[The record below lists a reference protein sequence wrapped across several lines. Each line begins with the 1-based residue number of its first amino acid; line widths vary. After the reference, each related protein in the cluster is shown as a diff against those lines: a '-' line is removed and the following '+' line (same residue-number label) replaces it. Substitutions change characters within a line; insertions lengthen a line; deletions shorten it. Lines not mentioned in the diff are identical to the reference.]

1 MKRYRDIILC
11 SIDKIIMDA
20 ILPGAITDSST
31 YIRTIIASILISVV
45 TYMMKRF
52 TEYEFTWISIY
63 DLEEYFTNKHS
74 LVIEGEKIQSIMS
87 WGGTETN
94 ILFTPRFNAIWNFI
108 TNNMHGNYMIRR
120 MREVLKPTT
129 GSTNPNEE
137 VFVVNQHRSFRI
149 DPTREIY
156 AKVTIDNKN
165 ERNDKIDS
173 AHTRYIITLYSYT
186 ERVKDIIDFVDGITR
201 KYLASLQTFR
211 KNKQFIYTL
220 ERVQYTED
228 ILSCWSEHEFKS
240 NFMFDNIFFNG
251 KNELINKLDFFLHNK
266 EWYANLGI
274 PYTLGIGLHGPPGT
288 GKTSLV
294 KCIANYTGRHI
305 VVLSLKLIKTRKQ
318 LFEFFY
324 EQKYNL
330 NNTTPISFENKIIL
344 LEDLDCCTNIVLQ
357 RHTLKSTETA
367 HQHNEYHVVDM
378 ENKCRSTTEKSKN
391 TTIVSTNPEEP
402 ITLDDILNL
411 WDGIRETPGRI
422 MIITSNHYNK
432 LDAALVR
439 PGRIDITLELKN
451 ADRKI
456 IGDMYKHLFRKTMPA
471 RVLSKIPD
479 YKYSPASIMNKYI
492 GCKNNSELFTRS
504 LLEELT

>member
-1 MKRYRDIILC
+1 MKL
-11 SIDKIIMDA
+11 
-20 ILPGAITDSST
+20 
-31 YIRTIIASILISVV
+31 
-45 TYMMKRF
+45 F
-52 TEYEFTWISIY
+52 TEHEFKWMSMN

-74 LVIEGEKIQSIMS
+74 LTIEGEKIRTIMI
-87 WGGTETN
+87 WGGTETSV
-94 ILFTPRFNAIWNFI
+94 LFTPRFNAIWNFI
-108 TNNMHGNYMIRR
+108 TNNMQGNYMIRR

-129 GSTNPNEE
+129 DSTKPTEE
-137 VFVVNQHRSFRI
+137 VFVVNQHRSFLI
-149 DPTREIY
+149 DPTRKIY
-156 AKVTIDNKN
+156 AKVTIDNKT
-165 ERNDKIDS
+165 ERNDKMD
-173 AHTRYIITLYSYT
+173 ACHTRYIITLYSYT
-186 ERVKDIIDFVDGITR
+186 ERLKDIIDFVDNMTH
-201 KYLASLQTFR
+201 KYIASLQTLR
-211 KNKQFIYTL
+211 ENKQFIYTL

-228 ILSCWSEHEFKS
+228 RLSCWSEHEFKS

-266 EWYANLGI
+266 DWYANLGI
-274 PYTLGIGLHGPPGT
+274 PYTLGVGLHGPPGT

-305 VVLSLKLIKTRKQ
+305 IALSLKLIKTRKQ

-324 EQKYNL
+324 EQIYNS

-357 RHTLKSTETA
+357 RQA
-367 HQHNEYHVVDM
+367 HLLNEYNVVDM
-378 ENKCRSTTEKSKN
+378 ENQCRSTNEKSKN
-391 TTIVSTNPEEP
+391 TTVVSTNPEEP

-456 IGDMYKHLFRKTMPA
+456 IGDMYKHLFRKTMPT

-492 GCKNNSELFTRS
+492 SCKNNSELFTRS

>member
-1 MKRYRDIILC
+1 
-11 SIDKIIMDA
+11 MDA
-20 ILPGAITDSST
+20 ILPGTITESSP
-31 YIRTIIASILISVV
+31 YIRTIIASILISMI
-45 TYMMKRF
+45 TYMMKLF
-52 TEYEFTWISIY
+52 TEHEFKWMSIS

-74 LVIEGEKIQSIMS
+74 LVIEGEKIRTIMS
-87 WGGTETN
+87 WGGTETSV
-94 ILFTPRFNAIWNFI
+94 LFTPRFNAIWNFI
-108 TNNMHGNYMIRR
+108 TNNVQCNYMIRR
-120 MREVLKPTT
+120 MREVLKPKTD
-129 GSTNPNEE
+129 STKPTEE

-149 DPTREIY
+149 DPNREIY

-165 ERNDKIDS
+165 ERNDKIDAS
-173 AHTRYIITLYSYT
+173 HTRYIITLYSYT
-186 ERVKDIIDFVDGITR
+186 ERLKEIIDFVDGITR
-201 KYLASLQTFR
+201 KYIASLQTLR
-211 KNKQFIYTL
+211 ENKQFIYTL
-220 ERVQYTED
+220 ERVQYSED

-240 NFMFDNIFFNG
+240 NFMFDNIFFNS
-251 KNELINKLDFFLHNK
+251 KNELINKLDFFMHNN

-305 VVLSLKLIKTRKQ
+305 IVLSLKLIKTRKQ

-324 EQKYNL
+324 EQKYNS
-330 NNTTPISFENKIIL
+330 NNAKPISFENKIIL

-357 RHTLKSTETA
+357 R
-367 HQHNEYHVVDM
+367 
-378 ENKCRSTTEKSKN
+378 RSKN
-391 TTIVSTNPEEP
+391 NACSSIAMNMEEQYQHAFDDTKKTKTILVNPDEP

-432 LDAALVR
+432 LDPALVR

-451 ADRKI
+451 ADRTI
-456 IGDMYKHLFRKTMPA
+456 IGDMYKHLFQKTMPA

-492 GCKNNSELFTRS
+492 SCKNNSELFTRS
-504 LLEELT
+504 LLEDLT

>member
-1 MKRYRDIILC
+1 
-11 SIDKIIMDA
+11 
-20 ILPGAITDSST
+20 
-31 YIRTIIASILISVV
+31 
-45 TYMMKRF
+45 MMKRF
-52 TEYEFTWISIY
+52 TEYEFTWISIN

-74 LVIEGEKIQSIMS
+74 LVIEGEKIRTIMS
-87 WGGTETN
+87 WGGTETSV
-94 ILFTPRFNAIWNFI
+94 LFTPRFNAIWNFI
-108 TNNMHGNYMIRR
+108 TNNVQGNYMIRR
-120 MREVLKPTT
+120 MREVLKPKTD
-129 GSTNPNEE
+129 STKPTEE
-137 VFVVNQHRSFRI
+137 VFVVNQHRSFLI
-149 DPTREIY
+149 DPKREIY
-156 AKVTIDNKN
+156 AKVTIDNKTQ
-165 ERNDKIDS
+165 RNDKMDAS
-173 AHTRYIITLYSYT
+173 HTNYIITLYSYT
-186 ERVKDIIDFVDGITR
+186 ERLKDIIDFVDGITR
-201 KYLASLQTFR
+201 KYITSLQTLR
-211 KNKQFIYTL
+211 ENKQFIYTL

-228 ILSCWSEHEFKS
+228 RLSCWSEHEFKS
-240 NFMFDNIFFNG
+240 NFMFDNIFFHG
-251 KNELINKLDFFLHNK
+251 KNELINQLDFFMHNK

-305 VVLSLKLIKTRKQ
+305 IVLSLKLIKTRKQ

-324 EQKYNL
+324 EQIYNS
-330 NNTTPISFENKIIL
+330 NNTNPVLFENKIIL

-357 RHTLKSTETA
+357 RMAKNMTCSSN
-367 HQHNEYHVVDM
+367 QMDM
-378 ENKCRSTTEKSKN
+378 EYQRQTAFDDAKKT
-391 TTIVSTNPEEP
+391 TTILVNPDEP

-456 IGDMYKHLFRKTMPA
+456 IGDMYKHLFRKTIPA

-492 GCKNNSELFTRS
+492 SCKNNSELFTHS
-504 LLEELT
+504 LLEDLA

>member
-1 MKRYRDIILC
+1 MKL
-11 SIDKIIMDA
+11 
-20 ILPGAITDSST
+20 
-31 YIRTIIASILISVV
+31 
-45 TYMMKRF
+45 F
-52 TEYEFTWISIY
+52 TEHEFKWMSIS

-74 LVIEGEKIQSIMS
+74 LVIEGEKIRTIMS
-87 WGGTETN
+87 WGGTETSV
-94 ILFTPRFNAIWNFI
+94 LFTPRFNAIWNFI
-108 TNNMHGNYMIRR
+108 TNNVQCNYMIRR
-120 MREVLKPTT
+120 MREVLKPKTD
-129 GSTNPNEE
+129 STKPTEE

-149 DPTREIY
+149 DPNREIY

-165 ERNDKIDS
+165 ERNDKIDAS
-173 AHTRYIITLYSYT
+173 HTRYIITLYSYT
-186 ERVKDIIDFVDGITR
+186 ERLKEIIDFVDGITR
-201 KYLASLQTFR
+201 KYIASLQTLR
-211 KNKQFIYTL
+211 ENKQFIYTL
-220 ERVQYTED
+220 ERVQYSED

-240 NFMFDNIFFNG
+240 NFMFDNIFFNS
-251 KNELINKLDFFLHNK
+251 KNELINKLDFFMHNN

-305 VVLSLKLIKTRKQ
+305 IVLSLKLIKTRKQ

-324 EQKYNL
+324 EQKYNS
-330 NNTTPISFENKIIL
+330 NNAKPISFENKIIL

-357 RHTLKSTETA
+357 R
-367 HQHNEYHVVDM
+367 
-378 ENKCRSTTEKSKN
+378 RSKN
-391 TTIVSTNPEEP
+391 NACSSIAMNMEEQYQHAFDDTKKTKTILVNPDEP

-432 LDAALVR
+432 LDPALVR

-451 ADRKI
+451 ADRTI
-456 IGDMYKHLFRKTMPA
+456 IGDMYKHLFQKTMPA

-492 GCKNNSELFTRS
+492 SCKNNSELFTRS
-504 LLEELT
+504 LLEDLT

>member
-11 SIDKIIMDA
+11 KIDKIIMNA

-52 TEYEFTWISIY
+52 TEYEYTWINMNG
-63 DLEEYFTNKHS
+63 LEEYFTNKHS
-74 LVIEGEKIQSIMS
+74 LVIEGEKIRTIMS
-87 WGGTETN
+87 WGGSETN
-94 ILFTPRFNAIWNFI
+94 VLFTPRFNAIWNFI
-108 TNNMHGNYMIRR
+108 TNNVQSNYMIRS

-129 GSTNPNEE
+129 DSTKPNEE

-149 DPTREIY
+149 DQTREIY
-156 AKVTIDNKN
+156 ANVTIDNKN
-165 ERNDKIDS
+165 ERNDKIIDVS
-173 AHTRYIITLYSYT
+173 RTCYIITLYSYT
-186 ERVKDIIDFVDGITR
+186 ERVKDIIDFVDGITH
-201 KYLASLQTFR
+201 KYIASLQTLR
-211 KNKQFIYTL
+211 ENKQFIYTL
-220 ERVQYTED
+220 ERVQYSED
-228 ILSCWSEHEFKS
+228 ILSCWSEHEFNS

-266 EWYANLGI
+266 DWYANLGI

-305 VVLSLKLIKTRKQ
+305 IVLSLKLIKTRKQ

-324 EQKYNL
+324 EQRYNR
-330 NNTTPISFENKIIL
+330 NNSKPISFENKIIL
-344 LEDLDCCTNIVLQ
+344 LEDIDCCTNIVLQ
-357 RHTLKSTETA
+357 RRTHKPS
-367 HQHNEYHVVDM
+367 EYQRIDI
-378 ENKCRSTTEKSKN
+378 ENQCRSTQEDAKK
-391 TTIVSTNPEEP
+391 TIVASINPEEP

-492 GCKNNSELFTRS
+492 SCKNNSELFTQS

>member
-1 MKRYRDIILC
+1 
-11 SIDKIIMDA
+11 MDA
-20 ILPGAITDSST
+20 ILPGATTDSST

-45 TYMMKRF
+45 TYMMKLF
-52 TEYEFTWISIY
+52 TEYEFTWISMN

-74 LVIEGEKIQSIMS
+74 VVIEGEKIRTIMS
-87 WGGTETN
+87 WGGTETS

-129 GSTNPNEE
+129 DSTKPTEE
-137 VFVVNQHRSFRI
+137 VFVVNQHRSFLI

-165 ERNDKIDS
+165 ERNDKMDAS
-173 AHTRYIITLYSYT
+173 HTRYIITLYSHT
-186 ERVKDIIDFVDGITR
+186 ERVKDIIDFVDSITC
-201 KYLASLQTFR
+201 KYIASLQTLR
-211 KNKQFIYTL
+211 ENKQFIYTL

-251 KNELINKLDFFLHNK
+251 KNELINKLDFFLHNR
-266 EWYANLGI
+266 EWYADLGI

-324 EQKYNL
+324 EQKYNT
-330 NNTTPISFENKIIL
+330 NNAKPISFENKIIL

-357 RHTLKSTETA
+357 RREQKLS
-367 HQHNEYHVVDM
+367 EYNVVDM
-378 ENKCRSTTEKSKN
+378 ENQCRSTTEKSKN
-391 TTIVSTNPEEP
+391 TTSNLVNPEEP

-422 MIITSNHYNK
+422 MIITSNHYDK
-432 LDAALVR
+432 LDTALVR

-492 GCKNNSELFTRS
+492 SCKNNSEMFMRS
-504 LLEELT
+504 LLEELA

>member
-1 MKRYRDIILC
+1 
-11 SIDKIIMDA
+11 MDA
-20 ILPGAITDSST
+20 ILPGATTDSST

-45 TYMMKRF
+45 TYMMKLF
-52 TEYEFTWISIY
+52 TEYEFTWISMN

-74 LVIEGEKIQSIMS
+74 VVIEGEKIRTIMS
-87 WGGTETN
+87 WGGTETS

-108 TNNMHGNYMIRR
+108 TNNMHSNYMIRR

-129 GSTNPNEE
+129 DSTKPTEE
-137 VFVVNQHRSFRI
+137 VFVVNQHRSFLI

-165 ERNDKIDS
+165 ERNDKMDAS
-173 AHTRYIITLYSYT
+173 HTRYIITLYSYT
-186 ERVKDIIDFVDGITR
+186 ERVKDIIDFVDDITR
-201 KYLASLQTFR
+201 KYIASLQTLR
-211 KNKQFIYTL
+211 ENKQFIYTL

-251 KNELINKLDFFLHNK
+251 KNELINKLDFFMHNR
-266 EWYANLGI
+266 EWYADLGI

-324 EQKYNL
+324 EQKYNT
-330 NNTTPISFENKIIL
+330 NNAKPISFENKIIL

-357 RHTLKSTETA
+357 RRAQKHSDY
-367 HQHNEYHVVDM
+367 NVVDM
-378 ENKCRSTTEKSKN
+378 ENQCRSTTEKSKN
-391 TTIVSTNPEEP
+391 TTSTLVSPDEP

-432 LDAALVR
+432 LDTALVR

-451 ADRKI
+451 ADRTI

-492 GCKNNSELFTRS
+492 SCKNNSELFARS

>member
-1 MKRYRDIILC
+1 
-11 SIDKIIMDA
+11 MDA
-20 ILPGAITDSST
+20 ILPGATTDSST

-45 TYMMKRF
+45 TYMMKLF
-52 TEYEFTWISIY
+52 TEYEFTWISMN

-74 LVIEGEKIQSIMS
+74 VVIEGEKIRTIMS
-87 WGGTETN
+87 WGGTETS

-129 GSTNPNEE
+129 DSTKPTEE
-137 VFVVNQHRSFRI
+137 VFVVNQHRSFLI

-165 ERNDKIDS
+165 ERNDKMDAS
-173 AHTRYIITLYSYT
+173 HTRYIITLYSHT

-201 KYLASLQTFR
+201 KYIASLQTLR
-211 KNKQFIYTL
+211 ENKQFIYTL

-251 KNELINKLDFFLHNK
+251 KNELINKLDFFLHNR
-266 EWYANLGI
+266 EWYADLGI

-324 EQKYNL
+324 EQKYNT
-330 NNTTPISFENKIIL
+330 NNAKPISFENKIIL

-357 RHTLKSTETA
+357 RREQKLSDY
-367 HQHNEYHVVDM
+367 NVVDL
-378 ENKCRSTTEKSKN
+378 ENQCRSTTEKSKN
-391 TTIVSTNPEEP
+391 TTATLVNPEEP

-422 MIITSNHYNK
+422 MIITSNHYDK
-432 LDAALVR
+432 LDTALVR
-439 PGRIDITLELKN
+439 PGRIDMTLELKN
-451 ADRKI
+451 ADRTI

-492 GCKNNSELFTRS
+492 SCKNNSEMFVRS
-504 LLEELT
+504 LLEELA

>member
-1 MKRYRDIILC
+1 
-11 SIDKIIMDA
+11 MDA

-74 LVIEGEKIQSIMS
+74 LVIEGEKIRTIMS
-87 WGGTETN
+87 WGGTETSV
-94 ILFTPRFNAIWNFI
+94 LFTPRFNAIWNFI

-129 GSTNPNEE
+129 DSTKPTEE
-137 VFVVNQHRSFRI
+137 VFVVNQHRSFLI
-149 DPTREIY
+149 DPTRKIY
-156 AKVTIDNKN
+156 AKVTIDNKT
-165 ERNDKIDS
+165 ERNDKMDAS
-173 AHTRYIITLYSYT
+173 HTRYIITLYSYT
-186 ERVKDIIDFVDGITR
+186 ERLKDIIDFVDSITH
-201 KYLASLQTFR
+201 KYIASLQTLR
-211 KNKQFIYTL
+211 ENKQFIYTL

-228 ILSCWSEHEFKS
+228 RLSCWSEHEFKS

-266 EWYANLGI
+266 DWYANLGI
-274 PYTLGIGLHGPPGT
+274 PYTLGVGLHGPPGT

-305 VVLSLKLIKTRKQ
+305 IVLSLKLIKTRKQ

-324 EQKYNL
+324 EQIYNS

-357 RHTLKSTETA
+357 RRSKNNACSSI
-367 HQHNEYHVVDM
+367 VMDM
-378 ENKCRSTTEKSKN
+378 EGQYQNAFDDTKKTKS
-391 TTIVSTNPEEP
+391 ILVNPDEP

-432 LDAALVR
+432 LDTALVR

-451 ADRKI
+451 ADRAI
-456 IGDMYKHLFRKTMPA
+456 IGDMYKHLFHKTMPA

-479 YKYSPASIMNKYI
+479 YKYSPATIMNKYI
-492 GCKNNSELFTRS
+492 SCKNNSELFTRS
-504 LLEELT
+504 LLEDLT

>member
-1 MKRYRDIILC
+1 
-11 SIDKIIMDA
+11 MDA
-20 ILPGAITDSST
+20 ILPSAISDSST

-45 TYMMKRF
+45 TYMMKLF
-52 TEYEFTWISIY
+52 TEYEYTWINMNG
-63 DLEEYFTNKHS
+63 LEEYFTNKHS
-74 LVIEGEKIQSIMS
+74 LVIEGEKIRTIMS
-87 WGGTETN
+87 WGGAETN
-94 ILFTPRFNAIWNFI
+94 VLFTPRFNAIWNFI
-108 TNNMHGNYMIRR
+108 INNVQGNYMIRS

-129 GSTNPNEE
+129 DSTKPNEE
-137 VFVVNQHRSFRI
+137 VFVVNQNRSFRI

-156 AKVTIDNKN
+156 ANVTIDNKN
-165 ERNDKIDS
+165 ERNDKIVDVS
-173 AHTRYIITLYSYT
+173 HTCYIITLYSYT
-186 ERVKDIIDFVDGITR
+186 ERVKDIIDFVDGITH
-201 KYLASLQTFR
+201 KYIASLQTLR
-211 KNKQFIYTL
+211 ENKQFIYTL

-228 ILSCWSEHEFKS
+228 ILSCWSEHEFNS

-266 EWYANLGI
+266 DWYANLGI

-305 VVLSLKLIKTRKQ
+305 IVLSLKLIKTRKQ

-324 EQKYNL
+324 EQRYNT
-330 NNTTPISFENKIIL
+330 NNRTPISFENKIIL
-344 LEDLDCCTNIVLQ
+344 LEDIDCCTNIVLQ
-357 RHTLKSTETA
+357 RREHKPS
-367 HQHNEYHVVDM
+367 EYQRIDI
-378 ENKCRSTTEKSKN
+378 ENQCRSTPEHAKK
-391 TTIVSTNPEEP
+391 TIVASINPEEP

-492 GCKNNSELFTRS
+492 NCKNNSELFTQS

>member
-1 MKRYRDIILC
+1 
-11 SIDKIIMDA
+11 MDA
-20 ILPGAITDSST
+20 ILPGAMTDSST
-31 YIRTIIASILISVV
+31 YTRTIIASILISVV
-45 TYMMKRF
+45 TYMMKLF
-52 TEYEFTWISIY
+52 TEHEFKWISIN

-74 LVIEGEKIQSIMS
+74 LVIEGEKIRTIMS

-94 ILFTPRFNAIWNFI
+94 VLFTPRFNAIWNFI
-108 TNNMHGNYMIRR
+108 TNNVQGNYMIRR

-129 GSTNPNEE
+129 DSTKPTEE

-149 DPTREIY
+149 DPAREIY
-156 AKVTIDNKN
+156 AKVTIDNKK
-165 ERNDKIDS
+165 ERNDKMDAS
-173 AHTRYIITLYSYT
+173 QTRYIITLYSYT

-201 KYLASLQTFR
+201 KYIASLQTLR
-211 KNKQFIYTL
+211 ENKQFIYTL
-220 ERVQYTED
+220 ERVQYSED

-240 NFMFDNIFFNG
+240 NFMFDNIFFNS
-251 KNELINKLDFFLHNK
+251 KNELINKLDFFMHNR
-266 EWYANLGI
+266 EWYADLGI

-305 VVLSLKLIKTRKQ
+305 IVLSLKLIKTRKQ

-324 EQKYNL
+324 EQKYNI

-357 RHTLKSTETA
+357 R
-367 HQHNEYHVVDM
+367 
-378 ENKCRSTTEKSKN
+378 RSKN
-391 TTIVSTNPEEP
+391 TVCSSIAMDMEGQYQHSFDDTKKTKTILVNPDEP

-432 LDAALVR
+432 LDPALVR

-451 ADRKI
+451 ADRTI
-456 IGDMYKHLFRKTMPA
+456 IGDMYKHLFRKTIPL

-492 GCKNNSELFTRS
+492 SCKNNSELFTRS
-504 LLEELT
+504 LLDDST

>member
-1 MKRYRDIILC
+1 
-11 SIDKIIMDA
+11 MDA
-20 ILPGAITDSST
+20 ILPGAISESSP
-31 YIRTIIASILISVV
+31 YIRTIIASILISVI
-45 TYMMKRF
+45 TYMMKLF
-52 TEYEFTWISIY
+52 TEYEFTWISIN

-74 LVIEGEKIQSIMS
+74 LVIEGEKIQTIMS
-87 WGGTETN
+87 WGGTETS

-108 TNNMHGNYMIRR
+108 TNNVQGNYMIRR
-120 MREVLKPTT
+120 MREVLKPKTD
-129 GSTNPNEE
+129 STKPTEE
-137 VFVVNQHRSFRI
+137 VFVVNQHRSFLI
-149 DPTREIY
+149 DPNREIY

-165 ERNDKIDS
+165 ERNDKID
-173 AHTRYIITLYSYT
+173 ACHTRYIITLYSYT
-186 ERVKDIIDFVDGITR
+186 ERLKDIIDFVDGITR
-201 KYLASLQTFR
+201 KYITSLQTLR
-211 KNKQFIYTL
+211 ENKQFIYTL

-228 ILSCWSEHEFKS
+228 RLSCWSEHEFKS
-240 NFMFDNIFFNG
+240 NFMFDNIFFHG
-251 KNELINKLDFFLHNK
+251 KNELINQLDFFMHNK

-305 VVLSLKLIKTRKQ
+305 IVLSLKLIKTRKQ

-324 EQKYNL
+324 EQIYNS
-330 NNTTPISFENKIIL
+330 NNTSPISFENKIIL

-357 RHTLKSTETA
+357 RRAQKIICPTSE
-367 HQHNEYHVVDM
+367 VDVMDM
-378 ENKCRSTTEKSKN
+378 ECQRQPSFDDSKK
-391 TTIVSTNPEEP
+391 TKTILVNPEEP

-422 MIITSNHYNK
+422 MIITSNHYDK

-439 PGRIDITLELKN
+439 PGRIDMTLELKN
-451 ADRKI
+451 ADRTI

-471 RVLSKIPD
+471 RGLSKIPD

-492 GCKNNSELFTRS
+492 SCKNNSELFTRS
-504 LLEELT
+504 LLEDLA